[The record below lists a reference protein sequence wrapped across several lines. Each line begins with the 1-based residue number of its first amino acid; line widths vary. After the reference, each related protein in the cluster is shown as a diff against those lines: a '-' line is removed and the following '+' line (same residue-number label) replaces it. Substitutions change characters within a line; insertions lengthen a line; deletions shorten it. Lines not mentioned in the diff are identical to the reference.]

1 MLSQTYSSKART
13 GRAFPARTT
22 RSVCA
27 SYPAPDTRATGHIP
41 DHRPLMD
48 IKPGTSGRDHLHCF
62 FLALIKRAGNRCAG
76 CNNVSTRALPLG
88 WQPFSL
94 LDAPGSAFR
103 LARSSTD
110 MIDLCFPTSPYSI
123 PFSCFFLSHRDM
135 TLFVRITPLG
145 LINEVRPSPDATLAT
160 VFHDG
165 DQLTLQMGCSR
176 WNTW

>member
-1 MLSQTYSSKART
+1 MLSQAYSSTART

-110 MIDLCFPTSPYSI
+110 MIDLFYPI
-123 PFSCFFLSHRDM
+123 FMFSLSHRDM

-165 DQLTLQMGCSR
+165 DRLTLQVGCSR
-176 WNTW
+176 WNKW